1 MKPKLF
7 NQTKKK
13 KERELVLNQ
22 HLNQIQFSNQNTFLK
37 SESDLKLNLDLF
49 SASVIDL
56 KVILK
61 INF

>member
-7 NQTKKK
+7 NENLKK
-13 KERELVLNQ
+13 REPVLNQ

>member
-7 NQTKKK
+7 NENLKK
-13 KERELVLNQ
+13 REPVLNQ

-49 SASVIDL
+49 STSVIDL
-56 KVILK
+56 KLILK
-61 INF
+61 INS